1 MINEFHITIKVK
13 SSENFHLSDKQECP
27 DDNNDE
33 SEKWLHKPLGS
44 DNRLQLCLILK
55 T

>member
-13 SSENFHLSDKQECP
+13 SSAFLTKQECP
-27 DDNNDE
+27 DDDNDE
-33 SEKWLHKPLGS
+33 SE
-44 DNRLQLCLILK
+44 